1 MTSNNGKGGRIM
13 NSEKRSIEEEV
24 YNNII
29 DESNNNNKETQ
40 EAIVNSSLTAY
51 LKEIGSIPLL
61 SVDEEIDLAT
71 KIKNGDSEAK
81 KQLVE
86 HNLRLVVS
94 IAKKFKIEGIDMMD
108 IIQEGNSGLLTAVD
122 RFDVDLGYRFST
134 YATWWIKQRITRYI
148 MNHGRAIRIPV
159 HAFEKLNRIKQV
171 TKELNQ
177 ELYREP
183 TAEEIAKKL
192 NISVDKVEEI
202 ISLTSPI
209 GSLDAP
215 VPGVEDDES
224 TIGDFI
230 ANETS
235 ESPDEKYTNKELREK
250 INMILNSVQA
260 DGKPKFS
267 DREKEVIYKRF
278 GFVDGKCYTL
288 EEIGSELGITRERI
302 RQIEKKAL
310 DKLRK
315 PSSTMLLKDFVKQ

>member
-1 MTSNNGKGGRIM
+1 M

-29 DESNNNNKETQ
+29 DESNENNKEAQAVIT
-40 EAIVNSSLTAY
+40 NSSLAAY

-71 KIKNGDSEAK
+71 KVKNGDSEAK

-94 IAKKFKIEGIDMMD
+94 IAKKFKLEGIDMMD
-108 IIQEGNSGLLTAVD
+108 LIQEGNGGLISAAD
-122 RFDVDLGYRFST
+122 KFDVDLGYRFST

-148 MNHGRAIRIPV
+148 MNHGRTIRIPV
-159 HAFEKLNRIKQV
+159 HAFEQLNRIKQAK
-171 TKELNQ
+171 KELNQ

-183 TAEEIAKKL
+183 TSEEVAKKL
-192 NISVDKVEEI
+192 GISADKVEEI
-202 ISLTSPI
+202 LTLTSSI

-235 ESPDEKYTNKELREK
+235 DSPEEKYANKELREK
-250 INMILNSVQA
+250 IDMILNSVQS

-267 DREKEVIYKRF
+267 DREKEIIYKRF
-278 GFVDGKCYTL
+278 GFADGKRHTL

-310 DKLRK
+310 NKFRR
-315 PSSTMLLKDFVKQ
+315 PSSVMLLKDFV